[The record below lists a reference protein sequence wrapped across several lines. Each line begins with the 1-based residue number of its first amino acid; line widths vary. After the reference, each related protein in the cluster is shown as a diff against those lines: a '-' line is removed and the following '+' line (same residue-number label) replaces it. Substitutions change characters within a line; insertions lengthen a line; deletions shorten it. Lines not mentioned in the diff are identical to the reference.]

1 MTDYLEEHLEQA
13 GALLEELRQLE
24 RGTLL
29 PGGSADR
36 EEAEDAFPKDQENT
50 ASEEEKQIVSEKEGK
65 VDSLKTEID
74 QVQKTVDNMGFA
86 LENQVEDT
94 ENSVYRKDELV
105 DDPQTLMQEE
115 EKDALEQ
122 DAGGDAEAGRAPTN
136 EERAKKSSVPLA
148 VRLEELDRAVS
159 MLTAA
164 LPEEQNTDRVLWSAG
179 RRQGAP
185 LASLRGVTAQSGTA
199 AAAERGMERGS
210 LSAGDGLRWAEEAD
224 RVFRRDSRRYDG
236 GFYLY

>member
-13 GALLEELRQLE
+13 GALLEQLRQLE
-24 RGTLL
+24 RGTSL
-29 PGGSADR
+29 PGRSADR
-36 EEAEDAFPKDQENT
+36 EEAERAVSNEQENT
-50 ASEEEKQIVSEKEGK
+50 ASEEEKQIVSENEDE
-65 VDSLKTEID
+65 VDDLKTEID
-74 QVQKTVDNMGFA
+74 QISEAVDNV
-86 LENQVEDT
+86 ETQVEDT
-94 ENSVYRKDELV
+94 ESSVYRKDKPV
-105 DDPQTLMQEE
+105 DNPQALTSGE

-122 DAGGDAEAGRAPTN
+122 DAGGDAEAGGAPTN

-159 MLTAA
+159 VLTAA
-164 LPEEQNTDRVLWSAG
+164 LPEERNTDRVLWSAG
-179 RRQGAP
+179 GRQGAP
-185 LASLRGVTAQSGTA
+185 LASPRGVTAQSGTA